1 MNDIFKNKTIVI
13 SVSILVGASM
23 FSYLL
28 INPNKNPLDIDSV
41 LAAKFEQLSQN
52 GNSACSGAF
61 TESISTMADNARIQG
76 SCCSP
81 MNLHRYGEQIEGLK
95 KYGNIPEI
103 PSDPYDIDSGLA
115 AKMMAHYDD
124 QLSPDEQ
131 QAYDYAM
138 ENSHEKG
145 PCCCKCWHWFVYG
158 GLGKYLIKNYGFTG
172 EQVVEIWNLSDGC
185 GGAGDHADH

>member
-1 MNDIFKNKTIVI
+1 MKDIFKNKTIII
-13 SVSILVGASM
+13 SVAVLVGASM

-28 INPNKNPLDIDSV
+28 VTPNKNPLGVDSA

-61 TESISTMADNARIQG
+61 KDSISTMADNAHIQG

-81 MNLHRYGEQIEGLK
+81 MVLHRYSEQVSGLK
-95 KYGNIPEI
+95 KYKDIPEI
-103 PSDPYDIDSGLA
+103 PPDPYDIDAGLA

-124 QLSPDEQ
+124 QLSPGEQ

-145 PCCCKCWHWFVYG
+145 PCCCKCWHWYVYG

-185 GGAGDHADH
+185 GGAGEHEH